1 MILVSKSDLEDESVY
16 LLIRKLT
23 YKEFNYEL
31 FEVSSKNN
39 LKMEKVFEFIGNK
52 WMKCG

>member
-1 MILVSKSDLEDESVY
+1 MLLGLKSDLEDESVY

-39 LKMEKVFEFIGNK
+39 LNVDKVFELIGNK
-52 WMKCG
+52 WMECG